1 MIKNIILD
9 VGGVLFDDG
18 KQKFTKI
25 LNMDIKEVTRICNI
39 AFGKNFKQC
48 MLGNTS
54 IIEYIKEY
62 ETNADYE
69 LLNYVLN
76 PKYYDTTFPIIK
88 ETVDYIYQLKDKGY
102 RLYLLTNITDGSYA
116 YINEK
121 LNIKD
126 LFDGG
131 VYSFQ
136 EHMIKPDHD
145 FYNLLIQR
153 YNLNKEECIFF
164 DDVEENVNTGNE
176 IGIRSI
182 KYNSIEDIK
191 SNLE

>member
-18 KQKFTKI
+18 KQKFTRI
-25 LNMDIKEVTRICNI
+25 LNMDIEEVTRICDI

-48 MLGNTS
+48 MLGETS
-54 IIEYIKEY
+54 IIDYIKE
-62 ETNADYE
+62 
-69 LLNYVLN
+69 
-76 PKYYDTTFPIIK
+76 
-88 ETVDYIYQLKDKGY
+88 
-102 RLYLLTNITDGSYA
+102 
-116 YINEK
+116 
-121 LNIKD
+121 

-136 EHMIKPDHD
+136 KHMIKPNQD

-164 DDVEENVNTGNE
+164 DDIEKNIKAGLEA
-176 IGIRSI
+176 GIKSI
-182 KYNSIEDIK
+182 KYTSIEDIK
-191 SNLE
+191 NNLE